1 MVDTTAEPKDQE
13 EQFSP
18 SEPKLDAAGPSN
30 LAKFSNFKDAGAV
43 AAARKINTTTTEFKR
58 MSDLT
63 VVRKRRQ
70 ADSVNAPNKENSQEP
85 EKEQEQQTPEDQK
98 QTQAEQ
104 PEQQNAPE
112 TPAEEGAQSPEA
124 TPEATPETV
133 PTDDGRVRNEPEPE
147 KEKEEPEQPEEDSD
161 EDEDDDEDLEAAM
174 LEAQA
179 EDQARTKKAKELET
193 VAKLKLKDDAEVL
206 AGKEFVTFIWST
218 VVESL
223 GIGLLWAIPTFDVY
237 ILIGLFSKR
246 PLYHQLPKWQIAGI
260 LILNVLVLLF
270 IIMLI
275 SLVFKTVCTGIIA
288 GTFRKVG
295 SLFSDTVNS
304 IDEVCKQVK
313 PLIEDL
319 PDLGT

>member
-1 MVDTTAEPKDQE
+1 MVDTTDVSKDQE
-13 EQFSP
+13 EHLSP

-30 LAKFSNFKDAGAV
+30 LAKFSNFKDAGV
-43 AAARKINTTTTEFKR
+43 LAAARKTNTTTTEFKR

-63 VVRKRRQ
+63 VVRKRKS
-70 ADSVNAPNKENSQEP
+70 ADSVNAPNKENPEEP
-85 EKEQEQQTPEDQK
+85 EKAPEQQTPEDQE
-98 QTQAEQ
+98 QT
-104 PEQQNAPE
+104 PSEQQNAE
-112 TPAEEGAQSPEA
+112 TPAEAGAQSPEA

-133 PTDDGRVRNEPEPE
+133 PSDGRVRNEPEPE
-147 KEKEEPEQPEEDSD
+147 KKKEEPEQPEEDGDD
-161 EDEDDDEDLEAAM
+161 EEDDDDIEAAM

-179 EDQARTKKAKELET
+179 EDQARTKKAQDLET
-193 VAKLKLKDDAEVL
+193 VVKLKLKEDAEIL
-206 AGKEFVTFIWST
+206 AGKEFVSFVWST
-218 VVESL
+218 VLESL

-260 LILNVLVLLF
+260 LILNALVLLF

-288 GTFRKVG
+288 GTFRRVG
-295 SLFSDTVNS
+295 SLFSDTAGS

-313 PLIEDL
+313 PLIEGL
-319 PDLGT
+319 PDLGM

>member
-13 EQFSP
+13 EQLSP

-63 VVRKRRQ
+63 VVRKRKS

-85 EKEQEQQTPEDQK
+85 EKEQEQQTPPEEQE
-98 QTQAEQ
+98 QPQAEQ
-104 PEQQNAPE
+104 PSAPDVE
-112 TPAEEGAQSPEA
+112 AEAQSPET

-147 KEKEEPEQPEEDSD
+147 KEKPEPEEPEEDQ
-161 EDEDDDEDLEAAM
+161 DEDDDDDLEAAM
-174 LEAQA
+174 LDAQA
-179 EDQARTKKAKELET
+179 EDQARTKKVQEVT
-193 VAKLKLKDDAEVL
+193 VIAQQKLKEEAEIL
-206 AGKEFVTFIWST
+206 AGKEFVSFVWST
-218 VVESL
+218 VLESL

-237 ILIGLFSKR
+237 MLIGFFSKR

-260 LILNVLVLLF
+260 LILNVLVVLF
-270 IIMLI
+270 IVMLI
-275 SLVFKTVCTGIIA
+275 SLVFKTVCTGIVA

-295 SLFSDTVNS
+295 SLFSDTAGS

-319 PDLGT
+319 PDLGI

>member
-1 MVDTTAEPKDQE
+1 MVDTTDVSKDQE
-13 EQFSP
+13 EHLSP

-30 LAKFSNFKDAGAV
+30 LAKFSNFKDAGV
-43 AAARKINTTTTEFKR
+43 LAAARKTNTTTTEFKR

-63 VVRKRRQ
+63 VVRKRKS
-70 ADSVNAPNKENSQEP
+70 ADSVNAPSKESPEEP
-85 EKEQEQQTPEDQK
+85 EKAPEQQTPSEKDNP
-98 QTQAEQ
+98 AEQ
-104 PEQQNAPE
+104 QTPPE
-112 TPAEEGAQSPEA
+112 TPTQPEASPQSSEVAPEA
-124 TPEATPETV
+124 TPEPV
-133 PTDDGRVRNEPEPE
+133 PDDGRVRNEPEPE
-147 KEKEEPEQPEEDSD
+147 KKKEEPEQPEEDGSD
-161 EDEDDDEDLEAAM
+161 DEDDDDIEAAM

-179 EDQARTKKAKELET
+179 EDQARTKKAQDLET
-193 VAKLKLKDDAEVL
+193 VVKLKLKEDAEIL
-206 AGKEFVTFIWST
+206 AGKEFVTFVWST

-260 LILNVLVLLF
+260 LILNALVVLF

-288 GTFRKVG
+288 GTFRRVG
-295 SLFSDTVNS
+295 SLFSDSVSS

-313 PLIEDL
+313 PLIEGL
-319 PDLGT
+319 PDLGM